1 MVRRILL
8 VLWLLI
14 PAAST
19 LAAPPHAADGWRARV
34 DQAMTLMGH
43 RNWILVVDSAY
54 PLQVS
59 PGIETIDTNSGETE
73 VLQYVLHAID
83 RSIQVRPDIFMDSE
97 LPYLSDQDAPG
108 ASAYRT
114 DIAALLRGYAVRSQP
129 HAALI
134 ADVDEAGKTFHV
146 LILKTT
152 LTVPYSSVSSGS
164 TASIG
169 ATRPRRGSGKE

>member
-83 RSIQVRPDIFMDSE
+83 R
-97 LPYLSDQDAPG
+97 
-108 ASAYRT
+108 
-114 DIAALLRGYAVRSQP
+114 
-129 HAALI
+129 
-134 ADVDEAGKTFHV
+134 
-146 LILKTT
+146 
-152 LTVPYSSVSSGS
+152 
-164 TASIG
+164 
-169 ATRPRRGSGKE
+169 